1 VFIVFYSNGCLIGN
15 SKYLEDIEKLKEKY
29 PQLTYFEVEIGMENY
44 VFSIPISDEE
54 LLKIAKSNSILIM

>member
-1 VFIVFYSNGCLIGN
+1 MFIVFYSNNCLIGH

-29 PQLTYFEVEIGMENY
+29 PQLTYFEVETGMENY